1 MAEANLTVGVEV
13 SLCVNESTAQWLESQ
28 GWVRP
33 EQAEQDGV
41 TTRVFAGLHQSAE
54 SDVSRVTAL
63 YERWVAEGGPTLG
76 TYTLRWWDKKLAEFH
91 AALVPPTRSELAE
104 IEEEDDYSPIPDDL
118 IPEARPLATGGVYRG
133 KALTGVEA
141 MHARARQLRTRLRGE
156 LADEG
161 LQSDLDELLR
171 MCDVDMKRVFGEDCD
186 C

>member
-13 SLCVNESTAQWLESQ
+13 ALRVDEGTAQWLESQ
-28 GWVRP
+28 GWIRP

-41 TTRVFAGLHQSAE
+41 TTRVFAGLHGSAE
-54 SDVSRVTAL
+54 SDVSRVIAL
-63 YERWVAEGGPTLG
+63 HERWVAEGGPALG
-76 TYTLRWWDKKLAEFH
+76 VPVSRWWDRKLVELAQ
-91 AALVPPTRSELAE
+91 AIVPPEV
-104 IEEEDDYSPIPDDL
+104 EEDDDYSPIPADL

-133 KALTGVEA
+133 RALTGVEA
-141 MHARARQLRTRLRGE
+141 MHTRARQLRTRLRGE

-161 LQSDLDELLR
+161 AQSDLDELLR

>member
-1 MAEANLTVGVEV
+1 MAEANLNVGVEV
-13 SLCVNESTAQWLESQ
+13 ALRVDEGTAQWLESQ

-41 TTRVFAGLHQSAE
+41 TTRVFAGLHGSAE
-54 SDVSRVTAL
+54 SDVSRVIAL
-63 YERWVAEGGPTLG
+63 HERWVAEGAPPLG
-76 TYTLRWWDKKLAEFH
+76 TSMARWWDRKLVELAQ
-91 AALVPPTRSELAE
+91 AIVPSTRSELAE
-104 IEEEDDYSPIPDDL
+104 VEEDDDYSPIPADL

-133 KALTGVEA
+133 RALTGVEA
-141 MHARARQLRTRLRGE
+141 MHTRARQLRTRLRGE

-161 LQSDLDELLR
+161 AQSDLDELLR